1 MNYIH
6 IVAIL
11 AVVQFLAFAILVGRA
26 RARYGINAPAIGG
39 NDHFERHFRV
49 QMNTL
54 EQLVAFLPALFIA
67 GQYWMNGWVAAIGLV
82 YLVGRLLYRR
92 SYIADPSKRGPGFLL
107 TVIPTFTLLALGLFG
122 AVVRSAN

>member
-6 IVAIL
+6 IIAIL
-11 AVVQFLAFAILVGRA
+11 AVVQLFVFGILVGRA
-26 RARYGINAPAIGG
+26 RARYGVKAPAVSG
-39 NDHFERHFRV
+39 NEHFERHFRV

-54 EQLVAFLPALFIA
+54 EQLVGFLPALFIA
-67 GQYWMNGWVAAIGLV
+67 GQYWSNALVAGIGGV
-82 YLVGRLLYRR
+82 YLIGRLIYRHF
-92 SYIADPSKRGPGFLL
+92 YIAEPSKRGLGFLM